1 VPTPD
6 PTDAAAYE
14 ERLRGITVG
23 GARPLGGP
31 IEIRDPDPAW
41 PGAYAREAERV
52 RAALGERAVL
62 LEHVGSTSVPGL
74 PAKPIIDIVLE
85 VADSADETAYVP
97 DLEAAGYVLAI
108 REPEWFEHRLLRGP
122 DAPVNLHVFTAG
134 CAETAR
140 MLRFRDHL
148 RSDAADRARYAAAKR
163 DLAARRWTY
172 MQQYADA
179 KTEVVR
185 EIMARAEASE
195 R

>member
-23 GARPLGGP
+23 GARPLDGP

-41 PGAYAREAERV
+41 PAAYAREAERV
-52 RAALGERAVL
+52 RAALGERVVL

-74 PAKPIIDIVLE
+74 PAKPIIDVVLE
-85 VADSADETAYVP
+85 VADSADEAAYVP

-122 DAPVNLHVFTAG
+122 DVPVNLHVFTAG

-148 RSDAADRARYAAAKR
+148 RRDAADRARYAAVKR
-163 DLAARRWTY
+163 DLAAREWTY

-185 EIMARAEASE
+185 EIMARVDAPE